1 MIQLV
6 LNSPFLSQ
14 DLEQALRY
22 RKEGDLLVLMQDA
35 VVATTAPLWCTR
47 LNGVPLYVMGEDLKA
62 RGLSPRIGMEL
73 DMAGLITLIAEQG
86 SPQTWAS

>member
-22 RKEGDLLVLMQDA
+22 RDAEDVLVLMQDA
-35 VVATTAPLWCTR
+35 VVAATAPQWCTR
-47 LNGVPLYVMGEDLKA
+47 LVGIPLYVMEEDLKA
-62 RGLSPRIGMEL
+62 RGLQGRIGMEL
-73 DMAGLITLIAEQG
+73 DMPGLIALIAEQG
-86 SPQTWAS
+86 SPQTWAG

>member
-14 DLEQALRY
+14 DLEQVLHY
-22 RKEGDLLVLMQDA
+22 RQDADLLVLMQDA
-35 VVATTAPLWCTR
+35 VVATTAPQWCER
-47 LNGVPLYVMGEDLKA
+47 LNGIPLYVMGEDLKA

-73 DMAGLITLIAEQG
+73 DMAGLIKLIAVQG
-86 SPQTWAS
+86 SPQTWAG

>member
-6 LNSPFLSQ
+6 LSSPFLSQ

-22 RKEGDLLVLMQDA
+22 RQEADLLVLMQDA
-35 VVATTAPLWCTR
+35 VVATTAPQWYER
-47 LNGVPLYVMGEDLKA
+47 LSGIPLYVMREDLKA

-73 DMAGLITLIAEQG
+73 DMAGLIKLIAEQG
-86 SPQTWAS
+86 SPQTWAG